1 MTFPSIADA
10 DPDPTTQI
18 PWPTR
23 GTRRRASTIN
33 HPGTIPAPSSQDGDS
48 VIVGEKANGAGQKG
62 DEILRR
68 RMTTLDLIKLSI
80 SMAGAQVAWTVELGY
95 AVVLAVSVLFCPDL
109 CLILDRID
117 TGHRSYYPLD
127 SLSN

>member
-1 MTFPSIADA
+1 MTFPSNVDA

-18 PWPTR
+18 PWPAR

-33 HPGTIPAPSSQDGDS
+33 HPGIIPGPSGQDDDS
-48 VIVGEKANGAGQKG
+48 SAVGSKTNGTGQKE
-62 DEILRR
+62 DEVLKR
-68 RMTTLDLIKLSI
+68 RMTTWDLIKLSI

-95 AVVLAVSVLFCPDL
+95 AVILAVLPVV
-109 CLILDRID
+109 CLDSCTMLDRID
-117 TGHRSYYPLD
+117 TGHRSYYPLG